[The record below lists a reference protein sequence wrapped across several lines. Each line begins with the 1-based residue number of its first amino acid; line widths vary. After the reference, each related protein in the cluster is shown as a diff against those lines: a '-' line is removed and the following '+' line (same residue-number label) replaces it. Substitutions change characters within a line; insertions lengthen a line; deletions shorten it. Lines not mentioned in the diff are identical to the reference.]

1 MSKYLDISIFQ
12 YLDIPIF
19 TKNLQG
25 AWEPVNVDAA
35 ARTSAQEIEVENC
48 ADDDSEDDDDVITMI
63 VKMMMMMV
71 MMTMAMV
78 KK

>member
-12 YLDIPIF
+12 YLR
-19 TKNLQG
+19 NLQG

-48 ADDDSEDDDDVITMI
+48 ADDDSEDDVSEDDGDD
-63 VKMMMMMV
+63 
-71 MMTMAMV
+71 ADDDDDDDDDGD
-78 KK
+78 